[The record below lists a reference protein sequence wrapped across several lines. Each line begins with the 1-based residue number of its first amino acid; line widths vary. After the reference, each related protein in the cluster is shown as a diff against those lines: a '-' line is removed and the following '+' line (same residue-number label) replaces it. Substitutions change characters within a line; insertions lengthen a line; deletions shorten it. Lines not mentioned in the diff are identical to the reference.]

1 MKRVLL
7 IANHDK
13 PQVAE
18 ALRTFRPWLADR
30 AEILADLDTGTEQPI
45 DRPDA
50 EMAIVL
56 GGDGTIAGLARRVCD
71 LEIPVVGVNFG
82 KLGFMA
88 PFSLEQLQ
96 AQWDKLDGGHFAI
109 SQRVMLEATLAAP
122 DTDQP
127 AFRSLT
133 LNECAVVAGRPFRL
147 IDLELTI
154 NPDRRRSAGT
164 HFTGDGV
171 IIASP
176 TGSTAYNLSA
186 GGPVVAPDVNAL
198 VITPICPYSLSF
210 RSTVV
215 SVEDQIAVHVHRAN
229 EGTTLVLDGQIMQ
242 PLVAG
247 SYLSVR
253 AYPKRLQLVK
263 NPETRYWDTLAH
275 KMHWASQPRFN

>member
-1 MKRVLL
+1 
-7 IANHDK
+7 
-13 PQVAE
+13 
-18 ALRTFRPWLADR
+18 
-30 AEILADLDTGTEQPI
+30 
-45 DRPDA
+45 
-50 EMAIVL
+50 
-56 GGDGTIAGLARRVCD
+56 
-71 LEIPVVGVNFG
+71 
-82 KLGFMA
+82 
-88 PFSLEQLQ
+88 
-96 AQWDKLDGGHFAI
+96 
-109 SQRVMLEATLAAP
+109 
-122 DTDQP
+122 
-127 AFRSLT
+127 
-133 LNECAVVAGRPFRL
+133 
-147 IDLELTI
+147 
-154 NPDRRRSAGT
+154 
-164 HFTGDGV
+164 
-171 IIASP
+171 ASP